1 LVLFVEVR
9 ILEGQQKINNMIWT
23 IYVASV
29 VYCFYQLIKRYKAND
44 LRGGGLDSSPGLD
57 GIMVLFLAPI
67 LTVVDVTLTWIR
79 IYKEAEEA
87 RRNQS
92 KIEINL
98 TEDDIL

>member
-1 LVLFVEVR
+1 MF
-9 ILEGQQKINNMIWT
+9 WS

-29 VYCFYQLIKRYKAND
+29 LYCFYQLLKRYKATD
-44 LRGGGLDSSPGLD
+44 LRGGGLDAV
-57 GIMVLFLAPI
+57 MVLFLAPV
-67 LTVVDVTLTWIR
+67 LAVVDVTLTWIR
-79 IYKEAEEA
+79 LYKEAEEA

>member
-1 LVLFVEVR
+1 MF
-9 ILEGQQKINNMIWT
+9 WS

-29 VYCFYQLIKRYKAND
+29 LYCFYQLLKRYKATD
-44 LRGGGLDSSPGLD
+44 LRGGGLDSAPALD
-57 GIMVLFLAPI
+57 AVMVLFLAPV
-67 LTVVDVTLTWIR
+67 LAVVDVTLTWIR
-79 IYKEAEEA
+79 LYKEAEEA

>member
-1 LVLFVEVR
+1 MF
-9 ILEGQQKINNMIWT
+9 WS

-29 VYCFYQLIKRYKAND
+29 LYCFYQLLKRYKATD
-44 LRGGGLDSSPGLD
+44 LRGGGLDAAPALD
-57 GIMVLFLAPI
+57 GIMVLFLAPV
-67 LTVVDVTLTWIR
+67 LAVVDVTLTWIR
-79 IYKEAEEA
+79 LYKEAEEA